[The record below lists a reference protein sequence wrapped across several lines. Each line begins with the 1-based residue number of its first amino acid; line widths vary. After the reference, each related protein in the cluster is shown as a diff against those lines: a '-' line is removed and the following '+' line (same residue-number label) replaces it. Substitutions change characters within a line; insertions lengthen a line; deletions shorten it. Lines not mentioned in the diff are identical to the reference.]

1 MRLFDRSASKL
12 AAGPTLVLSADPGP
26 ALFDAARQYDP
37 GVRYSN
43 LLHRLIFSNGVLL
56 LGPVKVTPGVA
67 QEAGLPEGTAVAWHA
82 LAALQGHQERRVHD
96 AKALDGERLVRGL
109 AARLGGTTHPAHL
122 QPKLALLASVYSEQA
137 LPTEQVIEAVRPYG
151 GDFRVEDGKAG
162 SYSLTGAKTSFY
174 VAYWPPR
181 QYRESDAPAA
191 LGPARSRPQ
200 HHWDL
205 HGGVPASE
213 APRELSVKIGEAA
226 LALASQAGGLALDMF
241 GFPIG
246 SPDDLLPR

>member
-1 MRLFDRSASKL
+1 MRLFDRSAGKL
-12 AAGPTLVLSADPGP
+12 AAGPTLALSADPGP
-26 ALFDAARQYDP
+26 ALFELARQYDP

-67 QEAGLPEGTAVAWHA
+67 QEAGLPEGTTVAWYG

-96 AKALDGERLVRGL
+96 AKAFDGERLVRGL
-109 AARLGGTTHPAHL
+109 AARLGGTTHPAQL
-122 QPKLALLASVYSEQA
+122 QPKLALLASVYSEQGQD
-137 LPTEQVIEAVRPYG
+137 PEQVIEALRPYG
-151 GDFRVEDGKAG
+151 GDFRVEDKKAD
-162 SYSLTGAKTSFY
+162 SYSLTGEKTHFY
-174 VAYWPPR
+174 VAYWSPR
-181 QYRESDAPAA
+181 QYRESEAPAA
-191 LGPARSRPQ
+191 LGPMRSRPL

-205 HGGVPASE
+205 HGGVPAAS
-213 APRELSVKIGEAA
+213 APRELSLKIGEAA
-226 LALASQAGGLALDMF
+226 LALASQADGLALDMF

>member
-1 MRLFDRSASKL
+1 MGLFDRSASKL
-12 AAGPTLVLSADPGP
+12 AAGPTLALSADPGP
-26 ALFDAARQYDP
+26 ALFEQARRYDP

-67 QEAGLPEGTAVAWHA
+67 QEAGLPEGTTVAWYA

-96 AKALDGERLVRGL
+96 AKAFDGERLVRGL
-109 AARLGGTTHPAHL
+109 AARLGGTTHPARL
-122 QPKLALLASVYSEQA
+122 QPKLALMASVYSEQG
-137 LPTEQVIEAVRPYG
+137 LDPEQVIEALRPYG
-151 GDFRVEDGKAG
+151 GDFRVEDKKAD
-162 SYSLTGAKTSFY
+162 SYNLTGEKTHFY
-174 VAYWPPR
+174 VAYWSPR

-191 LGPARSRPQ
+191 LGPLRSRPL

-205 HGGVPASE
+205 HGGVPAAD
-213 APRELSVKIGEAA
+213 APRELALKVGEAA
-226 LALASQAGGLALDMF
+226 LALASQADGLALDML
-241 GFPIG
+241 GFPVS

>member
-12 AAGPTLVLSADPGP
+12 AAGPTLALSADPGP
-26 ALFDAARQYDP
+26 ALFELARQYDP

-67 QEAGLPEGTAVAWHA
+67 QEAGLPEGTTVAWYG

-96 AKALDGERLVRGL
+96 AKAFDGERLVRGL
-109 AARLGGTTHPAHL
+109 AARLGGTTHPAQL
-122 QPKLALLASVYSEQA
+122 QPKLALLASVYSEQG
-137 LPTEQVIEAVRPYG
+137 LDPGQVIEALRPYG
-151 GDFRVEDGKAG
+151 GDFRVEDKKAD
-162 SYSLTGAKTSFY
+162 SYHLTGEKTHFY
-174 VAYWPPR
+174 VAYWSPR

-191 LGPARSRPQ
+191 LGPMRSRPL

-205 HGGVPASE
+205 HGGVPAAD
-213 APRELSVKIGEAA
+213 APRELGLKIGEAA
-226 LALASQAGGLALDMF
+226 LALASQADGLALDMF
-241 GFPIG
+241 GFPVS